1 MDDAITDGGL
11 HGKDLSKSDF
21 SINIYSFMKS
31 KSTKRSFNLCCM
43 IRDEIIDGKSYEVIV
58 NIAKN
63 YIKSKKGFEKLA
75 EWGLVR

>member
-1 MDDAITDGGL
+1 
-11 HGKDLSKSDF
+11 
-21 SINIYSFMKS
+21 
-31 KSTKRSFNLCCM
+31 M
-43 IRDEIIDGKSYEVIV
+43 IGDEIIDEKSYEVIV